1 MNKQEKHNKKIVQNW
16 EKISTNKLNDFI
28 NKTIKK

>member
-1 MNKQEKHNKKIVQNW
+1 MNIQEKHNKKIVQNL
-16 EKISTNKLNDFI
+16 EKNCTNKLNDFI